1 MATRSPLTHN
11 VYIDGDT
18 HIHGDLTVNGNV
30 HIDGTL
36 HVVKNIDFYAP
47 TTMGNQAL
55 TYATAAHAA
64 VGQRR
69 KYTNEPYI
77 VHPIRVATTVAK
89 FGGTDEMISAAYLH
103 DVVEDTGVSI
113 EDILDMFGSVVAV
126 IVDGLT
132 NVSKPEDGN
141 RAVRKELDRE
151 HSADATWA
159 AQFVKCAD
167 IIDNAADISDNDPS
181 FSVVYRKE
189 KVLLLEVLDKVKDE
203 PIYKAAIKALELA
216 SH

>member
-1 MATRSPLTHN
+1 M
-11 VYIDGDT
+11 
-18 HIHGDLTVNGNV
+18 
-30 HIDGTL
+30 
-36 HVVKNIDFYAP
+36 K
-47 TTMGNQAL
+47 NQAL

-69 KYTNEPYI
+69 KYTDQPYI
-77 VHPIRVATTVAK
+77 VHPIRVAGIVDK
-89 FGGTDEMISAAYLH
+89 FGGTDEMIMAAYLH

-132 NVSKPEDGN
+132 DVSKPEDGN
-141 RAVRKELDRE
+141 RAVRKAMDRQ

-167 IIDNAADISDNDPS
+167 IIDNAGDIGDHDPS
-181 FSVVYRKE
+181 FNVVYRQE
-189 KVLLLEVLDKVKDE
+189 MLLLLGVLDEVKDTL
-203 PIYKAAIKALELA
+203 IYQAAVKAVTLK
-216 SH
+216 

>member
-1 MATRSPLTHN
+1 M
-11 VYIDGDT
+11 
-18 HIHGDLTVNGNV
+18 
-30 HIDGTL
+30 
-36 HVVKNIDFYAP
+36 K
-47 TTMGNQAL
+47 NQAL

-89 FGGTDEMISAAYLH
+89 FGGTDEMIAAAYLH

-132 NVSKPEDGN
+132 DVSVPEDGN
-141 RAVRKELDRE
+141 RAVRKELDRA

-167 IIDNAADISDNDPS
+167 IIDNAADIGNNDPS
-181 FSVVYRKE
+181 FNVVYRKE
-189 KVLLLEVLDKVKDE
+189 MVALLEVLDKVKDE
-203 PIYKAAIKALELA
+203 PIYAAAVKAVQ
-216 SH
+216 